1 MNIPSNL
8 INDIIYTKIIKAY
21 FYSTTIKNKSLK
33 QYFNIPK
40 LDKMLFVPVYN
51 STGNNNQKKMAI
63 TMDNTY
69 TQAYLFTNEPLN
81 EIMPLLPVRD
91 ANVLTITAS
100 GDQTLFFLF
109 IWRKSC

>member
-1 MNIPSNL
+1 
-8 INDIIYTKIIKAY
+8 
-21 FYSTTIKNKSLK
+21 
-33 QYFNIPK
+33 
-40 LDKMLFVPVYN
+40 
-51 STGNNNQKKMAI
+51 
-63 TMDNTY
+63 MDNTY

>member
-1 MNIPSNL
+1 M
-8 INDIIYTKIIKAY
+8 
-21 FYSTTIKNKSLK
+21 
-33 QYFNIPK
+33 
-40 LDKMLFVPVYN
+40 V
-51 STGNNNQKKMAI
+51 I

-100 GDQTLFFLF
+100 GDQTLFFF
-109 IWRKSC
+109 IYMAQIVLIQLIFPLVPLLLQI